1 MIRLFSKLFRPTRE
15 QERESLHL
23 SAQNWRLPPADPS
36 YTEEVMEANLAA
48 RRAHRLAERKMM
60 GRA

>member
-1 MIRLFSKLFRPTRE
+1 MNPFRKLFRQTRE
-15 QERESLHL
+15 QERESLHQ

-36 YTEEVMEANLAA
+36 YTEEVMNRNLAA
-48 RRAHRLAERKMM
+48 RRAHREAERKMM